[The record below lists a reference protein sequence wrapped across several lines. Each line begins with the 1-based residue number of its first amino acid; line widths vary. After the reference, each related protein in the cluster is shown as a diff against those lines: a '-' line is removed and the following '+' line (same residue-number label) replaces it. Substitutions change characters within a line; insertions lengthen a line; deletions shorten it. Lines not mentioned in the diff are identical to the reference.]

1 MLDVILDFNACPHP
15 EGETHVSSETPTP
28 VRWGIIGTGWVA
40 SDFIAPAMVNNDSS
54 QLAACLGSSVDKGKA
69 FAERFGVER
78 VHGDLASIMHDP
90 DVDAVYIAL
99 PNAMHYEAV
108 LEAARGGKH
117 VLCEKPFAMSVAH
130 ARDMVE
136 ACQQA
141 GVVLR
146 IAHQIRLDAAV
157 ARAREIVRSGR
168 LGHLAAI
175 SLERASGLAV
185 RTPWREEVS
194 QSGVIFDVGVHLL
207 DLIQWVSGQQF
218 AEVSAFT
225 HPDRRLGQPDDT
237 VTVLGRLD
245 GDCHAVARATR
256 EVASAENNLI
266 IEGSEATLV
275 TSGLRFASEHI
286 VRVRDADGT
295 TEERFAASPAY
306 ACEVLA
312 FEGELRGK
320 RSSLPDGQNSLQM
333 VAVTQAVLQAIEARR
348 VVAVAAVG

>member
-1 MLDVILDFNACPHP
+1 M
-15 EGETHVSSETPTP
+15 SSETPAP

-40 SDFIAPAMVNNDSS
+40 SDFVAPAMAKNDSS
-54 QLAACLGSSVDKGKA
+54 QLTACLGSSVDKGQA

-78 VHGDLASIMHDP
+78 VHGDLAAIMHDP

-99 PNAMHYEAV
+99 PNAMHHEAV
-108 LEAARGGKH
+108 LEAARGKKH
-117 VLCEKPFAMSVAH
+117 ILCEKPFAMNVTH
-130 ARDMVE
+130 AREMVE
-136 ACQQA
+136 ACRDA
-141 GVVLR
+141 GVILR

-157 ARAREIVRSGR
+157 GRTRDIVRSGR
-168 LGHLAAI
+168 LGRLAAI
-175 SLERASGLAV
+175 SLERASGLDV
-185 RTPWREEVS
+185 RTPWRQDVA

-218 AEVSAFT
+218 VEVSAFT

-275 TSGLRFASEHI
+275 TSGLRFVSEHI
-286 VRVRDADGT
+286 VRVRDNAGT

-306 ACEVLA
+306 AWEVIA
-312 FEGELRGK
+312 FEGELRGE
-320 RSSLPDGQNSLQM
+320 RSQLPDGQDSLQT
-333 VAVTQAVLQAIEARR
+333 VAVTQAVLQSIEERR
-348 VVAVAAVG
+348 VAPVTAVV